1 MTSKLWN
8 RNRSTFYLKG
18 VTSASQHFFEIKS
31 LGVIQMEQIQERDE
45 RGSDGMKEAA
55 GEVDHLAIADEPKK
69 AFKKAGG
76 FPLNRA
82 RSILCGTG
90 RVTSTDR

>member
-1 MTSKLWN
+1 
-8 RNRSTFYLKG
+8 
-18 VTSASQHFFEIKS
+18 
-31 LGVIQMEQIQERDE
+31 MEQIQERDE